1 VGLTGKLLCWINFAW
16 RYESR
21 REQASTMYQYASADC
36 PMRTNQEGLNFPLME
51 PSFGKRMSVTR
62 SLYIELRHMQ
72 TTIYS
77 NAELLILPKSAPEVL
92 ARQTAS
98 ALVLSEYHV
107 CSRCQ
112 PTTTVTTSSRECGAL
127 LNLACMDGFLMDSSC
142 LRAFSKV

>member
-1 VGLTGKLLCWINFAW
+1 
-16 RYESR
+16 
-21 REQASTMYQYASADC
+21 
-36 PMRTNQEGLNFPLME
+36 
-51 PSFGKRMSVTR
+51 
-62 SLYIELRHMQ
+62 MQ
-72 TTIYS
+72 TMIYS

-127 LNLACMDGFLMDSSC
+127 LNLACRDGFFVPPSLFKGVTREMSIAKEEIFGQAITGLKFESEEEAVAITNNSPYGLTSHIRNLYQGC
-142 LRAFSKV
+142 GKKQ